1 MRPRFRQHV
10 RAGLVRAH
18 KKPRRRTRA
27 RLALL
32 ADPGYIF
39 FERSC
44 GWHKTNCFYRFKR
57 AQAFLSVLLIYAP
70 RLVAELFCSNFQ
82 TATESVLLAI
92 ETGVKA
98 NTRCQNT
105 FSRGEWELHTR
116 LRTARCAMDKKSPLH
131 VSDATIVIAAGCH
144 GCGGTTLI
152 DYVHCIRW

>member
-1 MRPRFRQHV
+1 LGWVWSGGSNLAPGRLRALSWLQGVVSVSVLRPRFRQHV
-10 RAGLVRAH
+10 RAGLGLVRAH

-44 GWHKTNCFYRFKR
+44 GWHKTNCFYGLKR
-57 AQAFLSVLLIYAP
+57 AQAFLSVLLICAP
-70 RLVAELFCSNFQ
+70 RPVAELQRLNFQ
-82 TATESVLLAI
+82 TATESVLLPI

-105 FSRGEWELHTR
+105 FSRGEWELYTR
-116 LRTARCAMDKKSPLH
+116 L
-131 VSDATIVIAAGCH
+131 
-144 GCGGTTLI
+144 
-152 DYVHCIRW
+152 